1 MIRSYVILSSMK
13 HFFFLNQSDFLTN
26 FLDLAA
32 SELRKPAKSASIVK
46 LQSLLD
52 LAVRNPSSSSSNDL
66 YKDDLKVVMQS
77 QGLYDWLLKIVSKTG
92 SLTEEGELD
101 FALGD
106 IHEEGNK
113 REKERPLIGTFPFSQ
128 SRLSLIPTAID
139 ALAFDYSVKFPLSL
153 IISRKTIARYQLIF
167 RFLLHLH
174 HLESALSAMWLE
186 HKSPSWR
193 DNSGNEDIERWK
205 ARIFS
210 LRTRM
215 LAFVRQVLA
224 FATGEVL
231 EPNWKALEEKLS
243 KVQTVDQLLR
253 DHVDFLDTCL
263 KQCML
268 TTSKLLNVRLY
279 TCKVL
284 LEAHKCERS
293 MRNL

>member
-1 MIRSYVILSSMK
+1 MERSYVILSSMK

-32 SELRKPAKSASIVK
+32 SELRKPAKRASILK

-52 LAVRNPSSSSSNDL
+52 LAVRNPSSSSSNDP

-128 SRLSLIPTAID
+128 SRLLLIPTAID

-268 TTSKLLNVRLY
+268 TTSKLLNVRLS
-279 TCKVL
+279 TCQGIIG
-284 LEAHKCERS
+284 S
-293 MRNL
+293 S

>member
-1 MIRSYVILSSMK
+1 MERSYVILSSMK

-26 FLDLAA
+26 FLDLAV

-52 LAVRNPSSSSSNDL
+52 LAVRNPSSSSSNDP

-128 SRLSLIPTAID
+128 SRLPLIPTAID
-139 ALAFDYSVKFPLSL
+139 TLAFDYSVKFPLSL

-268 TTSKLLNVRLY
+268 TTSKLLNVRLS
-279 TCKVL
+279 TCQGIIG
-284 LEAHKCERS
+284 S
-293 MRNL
+293 S

>member
-1 MIRSYVILSSMK
+1 
-13 HFFFLNQSDFLTN
+13 
-26 FLDLAA
+26 
-32 SELRKPAKSASIVK
+32 
-46 LQSLLD
+46 
-52 LAVRNPSSSSSNDL
+52 
-66 YKDDLKVVMQS
+66 
-77 QGLYDWLLKIVSKTG
+77 
-92 SLTEEGELD
+92 
-101 FALGD
+101 
-106 IHEEGNK
+106 
-113 REKERPLIGTFPFSQ
+113 
-128 SRLSLIPTAID
+128 
-139 ALAFDYSVKFPLSL
+139 
-153 IISRKTIARYQLIF
+153 
-167 RFLLHLH
+167 
-174 HLESALSAMWLE
+174 
-186 HKSPSWR
+186 
-193 DNSGNEDIERWK
+193 
-205 ARIFS
+205 
-210 LRTRM
+210 M